1 LRARTG
7 ALADYTAQA
16 EERRTQKNMH
26 EIETGDY
33 SRLNIDLT
41 VSGTTARIIA
51 GNTTI
56 TTG

>member
-1 LRARTG
+1 
-7 ALADYTAQA
+7 
-16 EERRTQKNMH
+16 MH